1 MRYVLPMTFICSISL
16 PRLPSSVQEQ
26 ILEQNLK
33 KTIEPRGFVTGRQPG
48 LSPEIR
54 LAIGHMLLRTGKALQ
69 CGSCYS
75 SPSLQSTP
83 VKARAS
89 FLDSSE
95 TLPGI
100 SWVWSHLTRPPS
112 EHPLPLSG
120 FARNLGFLLGRS
132 LHRPGGS
139 RSGLSHGGGAA
150 VSKLSEDDSQF
161 SRAQTE
167 HSCQR
172 GDSARTNMFP
182 DNVLT

>member
-1 MRYVLPMTFICSISL
+1 MRYVLHKSFICSISL
-16 PRLPSSVQEQ
+16 ARLPSSVQEQ

-33 KTIEPRGFVTGRQPG
+33 KTIEPREFVTGRRPG

-54 LAIGHMLLRTGKALQ
+54 LAIGYVLLRTEKALQ

-75 SPSLQSTP
+75 SPSLQSTL

-112 EHPLPLSG
+112 EHPLPLSVRVCKKPG
-120 FARNLGFLLGRS
+120 LLAGTKPAQAWRQQEWS
-132 LHRPGGS
+132 VS
-139 RSGLSHGGGAA
+139 RRRCCC
-150 VSKLSEDDSQF
+150 F
-161 SRAQTE
+161 
-167 HSCQR
+167 
-172 GDSARTNMFP
+172 
-182 DNVLT
+182 